1 MRTIAFPRHTPRRLL
16 LAVVLGLYLMQGAS
30 GAVDDWTRTASIA
43 PGSLVAV
50 DTLTGGESRGTLR
63 SAGVGSLRLVA
74 NGRELE
80 IQRAEVVRIR
90 VYMPSRR
97 LSHVL
102 IGAGLGAAAGI
113 LAGFATCPSCAG
125 DPTSEEAHQRLGLG
139 GLIGAGIGAG
149 VGLLS
154 SPYKTVYERT
164 K

>member
-43 PGSLVAV
+43 PGSLVVV

-80 IQRAEVVRIR
+80 IQRAEVVRTR
-90 VYMPSRR
+90 VYMPSRC
-97 LSHVL
+97 L
-102 IGAGLGAAAGI
+102 IKPCTDRGGARRGGRHSRRVCNLPFLRRGSDFRGGPSTPGPRWADRGGHRRWSRAVE
-113 LAGFATCPSCAG
+113 FA
-125 DPTSEEAHQRLGLG
+125 L
-139 GLIGAGIGAG
+139 
-149 VGLLS
+149 
-154 SPYKTVYERT
+154 
-164 K
+164 